1 MSQSTVYYLSGLGIL
16 FVINLVAVWGLDL
29 HFGFAGVNSFAFI
42 VFQAVGAYITGVFS
56 LSRANTPVTFETYIL
71 GVHWPWPL
79 ALLLG
84 GIAGAVLAVPVGWIA
99 VRRLRGDYQAM
110 AMLVLALIANSLIAA
125 ETGWFNGATGLESVP
140 QPFGNLNVSLYD
152 YHWVFLA
159 LAAVCGIVSWWI
171 ARGIARS
178 PLGRSMRA
186 LRESE
191 SALAA
196 LGRDPN
202 RLRTIALVAGGFLGG
217 LSGGLLIQ
225 YVQAWGP
232 ASWLYAE
239 TFLFFTAIIIGGRGN
254 LLGTAL
260 GTLLVPIGIV
270 EVTREL
276 PQFGYPGEFADFQ
289 WVAIGALMLVFLW
302 FRPHGLIP
310 ERRRVFRPGG
320 DDASSGQEAPARALA
335 RGSQR

>member
-1 MSQSTVYYLSGLGIL
+1 MSQATIYYLSGLGIL
-16 FVINLVAVWGLDL
+16 FCVNLIAVWGLDL

-42 VFQAVGAYITGVFS
+42 IFQAVGAYVTGVVS
-56 LSRANTPVTFETYIL
+56 LGSANTPVTFETYIL
-71 GVHWPWPL
+71 GVHWPWPV

-84 GIAGAVLAVPVGWIA
+84 AAAGGVLAIPVGWIA

-110 AMLVLALIANSLIAA
+110 AMLVLALIANGLVTA
-125 ETGWFNGATGLESVP
+125 ETGWFNGATGIESVP
-140 QPFGNLNVSLYD
+140 QPFGNLNVSLYG
-152 YHWVFLA
+152 YHWVFLG
-159 LAAVCGIVSWWI
+159 LAALCTVGSWWVM
-171 ARGIARS
+171 RGIARA
-178 PLGRSMRA
+178 PFGRALRA

-191 SALAA
+191 SAVAA

-202 RLRTIALVAGGFLGG
+202 RLRMRALVVGGVLGG
-217 LSGGLLIQ
+217 LSGGLLVQ

-239 TFLFFTAIIIGGRGN
+239 TFLFFTAIIIGGRAN

-289 WVAIGALMLVFLW
+289 WVAIGVLMLVFLW
-302 FRPHGLIP
+302 FRPNGLIP
-310 ERRRVFRPGG
+310 ERRRRYRSSRGPTPG
-320 DDASSGQEAPARALA
+320 ALAAAPARWRWLG
-335 RGSQR
+335 R